1 MSNNNDNVCEQK
13 RRLTPS
19 SSPDLVFDMYN
30 TAGDAVISRREMIS
44 VLTTLAGTLSLARFR
59 AADAGDVAH
68 RDIATEVVRFVD
80 DLFRSFG
87 IDNNNNNN
95 DDDNDDEVGISR
107 TQFRDAVRQ
116 HPVLTTAPADVFAAL
131 IGKEDA

>member
-1 MSNNNDNVCEQK
+1 
-13 RRLTPS
+13 
-19 SSPDLVFDMYN
+19 MYN

-87 IDNNNNNN
+87 IDNNN
-95 DDDNDDEVGISR
+95 DDNDEVGISR

>member
-87 IDNNNNNN
+87 IDNNN
-95 DDDNDDEVGISR
+95 DDNDEVGISR